1 MLRDREHG
9 AGGGRCIG
17 APIGIADPCA
27 ERGHNVSLEGAPGAP
42 HRNGHNTLPSLAVR
56 VPFPSRN
63 GEKGCTTVEGVRHF
77 CAHIYIFYRAH
88 IATRCSRPCQAA
100 QRTRTYAPLYA
111 RVTRTVC
118 PGERRDAEIHG
129 IEVTHGCG
137 NGGRGAVVGGKKKT
151 RGREEGRGE
160 GNRNESSNT
169 GGAKHVCAWRG
180 RRGGTE
186 RLDFSDSEFCSSF
199 FLPLSLSHAHPLIT
213 DSPYLPTCTTF
224 SPAYHS
230 FLRPRALSTTTPPSY
245 ATFSLD
251 LPVSSALYN
260 TARGLGRPNRWCRCR
275 HNKNVEKAMANVHAD
290 GRERGEKEPR
300 RSCIRLPLRWRDRGI
315 APVFRGVIHEAPD
328 EIPRPRFLSSP
339 PPFSLPA
346 A

>member
-1 MLRDREHG
+1 MHILRLVVRGRAKPHNAHVRTPPYTRVLHEPCVPGNGETRRYMGSKLHTDAATVGEARWLEG
-9 AGGGRCIG
+9 RRRRGGG
-17 APIGIADPCA
+17 
-27 ERGHNVSLEGAPGAP
+27 
-42 HRNGHNTLPSLAVR
+42 
-56 VPFPSRN
+56 
-63 GEKGCTTVEGVRHF
+63 K
-77 CAHIYIFYRAH
+77 
-88 IATRCSRPCQAA
+88 
-100 QRTRTYAPLYA
+100 
-111 RVTRTVC
+111 
-118 PGERRDAEIHG
+118 
-129 IEVTHGCG
+129 
-137 NGGRGAVVGGKKKT
+137 
-151 RGREEGRGE
+151 REEGRGE

-230 FLRPRALSTTTPPSY
+230 FLRPRTLSTTTPPSY

-251 LPVSSALYN
+251 PPVSSALYN
-260 TARGLGRPNRWCRCR
+260 TASGLGRPNRWCRCR

-315 APVFRGVIHEAPD
+315 APVFRAVIHEAPD
-328 EIPRPRFLSSP
+328 EIPRPRFLFSP
-339 PPFSLPA
+339 PPFS
-346 A
+346 

>member
-1 MLRDREHG
+1 M
-9 AGGGRCIG
+9 
-17 APIGIADPCA
+17 
-27 ERGHNVSLEGAPGAP
+27 
-42 HRNGHNTLPSLAVR
+42 
-56 VPFPSRN
+56 
-63 GEKGCTTVEGVRHF
+63 
-77 CAHIYIFYRAH
+77 
-88 IATRCSRPCQAA
+88 
-100 QRTRTYAPLYA
+100 
-111 RVTRTVC
+111 
-118 PGERRDAEIHG
+118 
-129 IEVTHGCG
+129 
-137 NGGRGAVVGGKKKT
+137 
-151 RGREEGRGE
+151 
-160 GNRNESSNT
+160 
-169 GGAKHVCAWRG
+169 CAWRG

-251 LPVSSALYN
+251 PPVSSALYN

-328 EIPRPRFLSSP
+328 EIPRPRFLFSP
-339 PPFSLPA
+339 PPFS
-346 A
+346 